1 MKIYNII
8 IYYMIK
14 KVKKILG
21 RRGVMIGILMGL
33 IIYCAIRDCNILEG
47 MRLRGDKKK
56 GVFDKITGSI
66 PSVSDVIAAPGIA
79 LDKATEKRKNEKNK
93 L

>member
-1 MKIYNII
+1 
-8 IYYMIK
+8 MIK

-33 IIYCAIRDCNILEG
+33 IIYCAIRDCNVLEG

-56 GVFDKITGSI
+56 GVFSKITDSI

-79 LDKATEKRKNEKNK
+79 LDKAKEKRKNEKKK

>member
-1 MKIYNII
+1 
-8 IYYMIK
+8 MIK
-14 KVKKILG
+14 KVKKMLG
-21 RRGVMIGILMGL
+21 RRGMIIGILLGL
-33 IIYCAIRDCNILEG
+33 IIYCAVRDCNILEG

-56 GVFDKITGSI
+56 GVLSKITDSI

-79 LDKATEKRKNEKNK
+79 YDKAKAKRKSEKEK